1 MKKTFAMLGLILSTA
16 FLLGF
21 SFWQSSA
28 WKPQPKAATA
38 TRVLVV
44 TGGHDHDADF
54 YTVFADEQI
63 KAVVD
68 PHPNAFSG
76 DIRKRY
82 DVVVLYDMLRDLDE
96 KRQKNLRAFVES
108 GKGVVALHHAVCAY
122 QNWSWWYEEVIGG
135 RYLFEEFGGK
145 KSSYLHDVEET
156 ITPLGEH
163 PVTRGIKPFRIFDE
177 TYKNLWIS
185 PKVKPLLQSDH
196 PTSDSTVAWVSPY
209 DKSRVVYIQ
218 LGHDRNANLNP
229 NYQRLVRNAIQ
240 WTAGRLH

>member
-1 MKKTFAMLGLILSTA
+1 MRKTALVVGLSTTLA

-21 SFWQSSA
+21 SITQTTA
-28 WKPQPKAATA
+28 WKPKAKAANA

-54 YTVFADEQI
+54 YTVFDDEQLN
-63 KAVVD
+63 AVVD
-68 PHPNAFSG
+68 PHPAAFGG

-82 DVVVLYDMLRDLDE
+82 EVVVLYDMLRDLDE

-122 QNWSWWYEEVIGG
+122 QNWSWWYQEVLGG
-135 RYLFEEFGGK
+135 RYLFEEFEGK
-145 KSSYLHDVEET
+145 KSSYLHDVEEL
-156 ITPLGEH
+156 ITPVGNH
-163 PVTRGIKPFRIFDE
+163 PITRGLKPFRIWDE
-177 TYKNLWIS
+177 TYKNVWIS
-185 PKVKPLLQSDH
+185 PRVTPLLKSTH
-196 PTSDSTVAWVSPY
+196 PTSDETVGWISPY
-209 DKSRVVYIQ
+209 DKARVVYIQ

-240 WTAGRLH
+240 WTAGKLQ